1 MPAAHTPA
9 FQSRDFIAALSVIV
23 LWGLN
28 FVAMKQALHDFTPFQ
43 LGAARYV
50 AAFLPL
56 ALFVKPPRIPLR
68 LLCFYGAFQ
77 LGQFGFLFCALQVGM
92 TAALASVLMQT
103 HVFFTAILAYALLHE
118 KPGRTLQLGLGLAA
132 LAVTCFT
139 MNFVATQGPS
149 ALAVT
154 GFGFVLNLGAA
165 TMWAGGNIVVR
176 KIQATGARYDA
187 VALVVW
193 SSVVPIAGFVLLS
206 ALFDAPATRWRWT
219 QAGWATWASIA
230 YLGWLATVVGYALW
244 TALLQ
249 RHHANRVAPFSLGV
263 PVVGLSAG
271 VFILG
276 ETITPWQ
283 WAGIALV
290 VSALVTVMLGERLL
304 AFGRGLK
311 RK

>member
-1 MPAAHTPA
+1 MTHAPFGP
-9 FQSRDFIAALSVIV
+9 RDVFAALSVIV

-28 FVAMKQALHDFTPFQ
+28 FVAMKHALHDFTPFQ

-56 ALFVKPPRIPLR
+56 ALFVKPPRIGLR
-68 LLCFYGAFQ
+68 LACLYGAFQ
-77 LGQFGFLFCALQVGM
+77 LGQFAFLFSALQVGM

-103 HVFFTAILAYALLHE
+103 HVFFTALLAFGLLHE
-118 KPGRTLQLGLGLAA
+118 KPGRTLQVGLGLAA
-132 LAVTCFT
+132 LAIACFT
-139 MNFVATQGPS
+139 MNFVAAEHAT

-154 GFGFVLNLGAA
+154 GFGFVLNLMAA
-165 TMWAGGNIVVR
+165 SMWAGGNIVVR
-176 KIQATGARYDA
+176 KLQATGQPYEA

-193 SSVVPIAGFVLLS
+193 TSLVPIVGFALLS
-206 ALFDAPATRWRWT
+206 AVFDPAATRWRWLD
-219 QAGWATWASIA
+219 AGWGTWASVA

-244 TALLQ
+244 TGLLK
-249 RHHANRVAPFSLGV
+249 RHPANRVAPFSLGV

-276 ETITPWQ
+276 ESITGWQ

-290 VSALVTVMLGERLL
+290 VAALVCVMFGERIVSRL
-304 AFGRGLK
+304 R
-311 RK
+311 RVQ